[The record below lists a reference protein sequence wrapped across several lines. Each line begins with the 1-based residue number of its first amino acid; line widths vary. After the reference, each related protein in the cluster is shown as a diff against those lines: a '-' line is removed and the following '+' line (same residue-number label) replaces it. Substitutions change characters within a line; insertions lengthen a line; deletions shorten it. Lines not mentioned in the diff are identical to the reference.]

1 MKLSTALEA
10 KDRLGSLASLL
21 TSPALFDPR
30 RRERIELD
38 IVIGFFLLRKLIESC
53 QVTRK
58 TTKHRMKLARCEF
71 TRLLETEINTKSKYR
86 VYRGDEI
93 VESRDEMP
101 ATMKPYDVANMFIHS
116 YYCCLTGEDG
126 GRVEVLVI
134 SDKGFLRT
142 LNALRD
148 GSDAACA
155 YIVPTSE
162 IAEVFD
168 IATFDR
174 PLTPTDEALSLLG
187 LPRMIGRERR
197 PALSPE
203 LLKAREDRARHR
215 DSD

>member
-1 MKLSTALEA
+1 MQLFIALEA

-30 RRERIELD
+30 RKDRVELD
-38 IVIGFFLLRKLIESC
+38 IVIGFFLLRKLIDTC

-58 TTKHRMKLARCEF
+58 TTEHRMKLARCEF
-71 TRLLETEINTKSKYR
+71 TRLLETEINTKSPHR

-93 VESRDEMP
+93 VESRDETP

-116 YYCCLTGEDG
+116 FYCCLIGEDG
-126 GRVEVLVI
+126 GWVEVLVI
-134 SDKGFLRT
+134 SDKGYLRT
-142 LNALRD
+142 LNAIRD

-155 YIVPTSE
+155 YIVPISE

-168 IATFDR
+168 IATLDR
-174 PLTPTDEALSLLG
+174 PLTPVDTVRSMLG

-203 LLKAREDRARHR
+203 LLKICEDRARHR